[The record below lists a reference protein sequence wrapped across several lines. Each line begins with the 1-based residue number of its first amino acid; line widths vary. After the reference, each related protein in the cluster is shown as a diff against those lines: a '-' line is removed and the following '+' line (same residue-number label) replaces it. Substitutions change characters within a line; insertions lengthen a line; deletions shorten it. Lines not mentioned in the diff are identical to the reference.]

1 MNNFVLR
8 QLAVC
13 FAAFAGCKGVLFK
26 HSLAGRFVSL
36 VLLCAA
42 MTVHAADEL
51 VVQIVKDGQP
61 GAGLTAIIDGNT
73 KKSVSSSGLVFFDL
87 STGAHS
93 LQILDGEQPLHSL
106 RFDAASGQLVDINMS
121 FSEGSQPDIAVES
134 YFKTESVG
142 TRKTAAKGGIV
153 GVIKA
158 NGIPLLGATVS
169 VAGTNIEE
177 ETNLAGRYQIELPRG
192 IYQLKIYHPD
202 FSSKDIDNYRVI
214 SNVVKNSNFTI
225 SANNQA
231 IEEVVVLA
239 KVNSSAFEE
248 DERYSANVIDTIGIE
263 QIARFGDSDVAAA
276 VVRIPS
282 VTIQNN
288 RFVFIRGLGG
298 RYVTSTLNGATMPST
313 DPSKR
318 TVPLDLFP
326 SNIVSQLD
334 VKKTFIASM
343 PGESTGGNLVI
354 NTRTF
359 PDERSGK
366 LSLSLGFTD
375 GLTGNDALRDPTSGS
390 YDWAGWDAGERKEPG
405 AIAAIAEILALGS
418 VTDPVNGTAF
428 ELPNNVRTELQR
440 LGAVILKDDLDLDST
455 TATPDVSIGGNYG
468 DLFILDEADLGVFM
482 ALNYK
487 NSWSKKADG
496 IDNTYTPSGDQS
508 DIFKFVEYSNDID
521 LSGLLSVGVNI
532 GDSTYEANTIVSRST
547 RSRVRRSAGREG
559 DEFQAQ
565 VKHSVEW
572 VERQFLSQQ
581 FSGSHYLGEH
591 GDWLM
596 DWQITASQAER
607 TSPDRRDVTFSADA
621 SLTDPQA
628 LLSSYDLDELN
639 SSNQS
644 VPLEGF
650 QLEVNELNRRY
661 DDLVDDNLDFSTN
674 FDYEISAEAALTF
687 GVQLIHRERDSN
699 SSTYGIVANPAN
711 VDFDTDNLLVSD
723 VITEGAITGDSN
735 TGFAFTDETFPSD
748 EYEAEMDLN
757 SVYVSY
763 DHLFLSEYQLVAGI
777 RYEDYS
783 QITETFDIQSEQGVP
798 IESEINES
806 TVLPTVSFN
815 WLYQEDQQLRFA
827 ISKTVSRPDFK
838 ETSNAVFFDTE
849 FDFRV
854 RGNPFLEV
862 SDVINYDIR
871 WERYYDDQDSV
882 SVALFYKDLD
892 NPIERVVQPASGTAG
907 NSRTFQNADSAE
919 IYGLEIEGRKEFD
932 LSDDFTETVFVM
944 INAALIESDVTLLNG
959 GNRSLQGQP
968 EYTFNLVIGYDDII
982 RDHEI
987 TLLLNQNGE
996 TIVDVGVNGQPD
1008 IIEEPRLD
1016 IKVNYKYNINE
1027 NFVIKASL
1035 ENLLDEEIEFTQ
1047 GGQTFQ
1053 SYKKGLEF
1061 KMGIDWNF

>member
-1 MNNFVLR
+1 MNKSILR
-8 QLAVC
+8 QFAVC
-13 FAAFAGCKGVLFK
+13 LDEYASRKGTSVRNL
-26 HSLAGRFVSL
+26 LAGRVVSL
-36 VLLCAA
+36 ILLCGA
-42 MTVHAADEL
+42 MAVHGADEL
-51 VVQIVKDGQP
+51 VVHIVKDGQP
-61 GAGLTAIIDGNT
+61 GVGLTAIIDGGT
-73 KKSVSSSGLVFFDL
+73 EKSVDSSGLVFFDL

-93 LQILDGEQPLHSL
+93 IQVLDGEQPLHSL
-106 RFDAASGQLVDINMS
+106 RLDAAGGQLIDINI
-121 FSEGSQPDIAVES
+121 FLTEDGKPDVSIES
-134 YFKTESVG
+134 HFKTESISIRKNAALGNIEGVISSNAIPLVGATISVVG
-142 TRKTAAKGGIV
+142 TD
-153 GVIKA
+153 
-158 NGIPLLGATVS
+158 
-169 VAGTNIEE
+169 IEE
-177 ETNLAGRYQIELPRG
+177 ETDASGRYQIELPRG
-192 IYQLKIYHPD
+192 VYQLKINHPD
-202 FSSKDIDNYRVI
+202 FGSKDIDDYRVI

-225 SANNQA
+225 SASNQT

-276 VVRIPS
+276 VIRIPS
-282 VTIQNN
+282 VTIQND

-375 GLTGNDALRDPTSGS
+375 GLTGDDALSDPTSGT
-390 YDWAGWDAGERKEPG
+390 YDWAGWDAGEREEPG
-405 AIAAIAEILALGS
+405 AISAIADILALGT
-418 VTDPVNGTAF
+418 VTDATNGTTF
-428 ELPNNVRTELQR
+428 ELSNNVRTELQR

-468 DLFILDEADLGVFM
+468 DLFILDEADVGVFV

-496 IDNTYTPSGDQS
+496 IDNTYTPGGDLG

-532 GDSTYEANTIVSRST
+532 GDSTYESNTIVSRST
-547 RSRVRRSAGREG
+547 RTRVRRSAGREG

-565 VKHSVEW
+565 VKHSIEW

-581 FSGSHYLGEH
+581 FTGSHYLDEH
-591 GDWLM
+591 GNWLM
-596 DWQITASQAER
+596 DWQVTASQAER

-621 SLTDPQA
+621 SLTDPQEV
-628 LLSSYDLDELN
+628 LSSYDLDELN
-639 SSNQS
+639 SSRQS
-644 VPLEGF
+644 VDLEGF

-661 DDLVDDNLDFSTN
+661 DDLIDDNLDFSTN
-674 FDYEISAEAALTF
+674 FNYEISADASLTF
-687 GVQLIHRERDSN
+687 GIQLIHRERDSN

-711 VDFDTDNLLVSD
+711 VNFDSDNLLVSD
-723 VITEGAITGDSN
+723 VITEDAITGDSN

-757 SVYVSY
+757 SVYISY
-763 DHLFLSEYQLVAGI
+763 DHLFLSEYQLVAGV
-777 RYEDYS
+777 RYEDYN
-783 QITETFDIQSEQGVP
+783 QKTETFDIQSEDPVP
-798 IESEINES
+798 SEIDEGIA
-806 TVLPTVSFN
+806 LPTVSFN

-827 ISKTVSRPDFK
+827 IYQTVSRPDFK

-871 WERYYDDQDSV
+871 WEKYYDDQDSV

-892 NPIERVVQPASGTAG
+892 KPIERVVQPASGTAG

-919 IYGLEIEGRKEFD
+919 IYGLEVEGRKEFA
-932 LSDDFTETVFVM
+932 LSDDLTETVFVM
-944 INAALIESDVTLLNG
+944 INAAIIESDVTLLNG

-968 EYTFNLVIGYDDII
+968 EYTFNLVIGYDDIV
-982 RDHEI
+982 RDHEL
-987 TLLLNQNGE
+987 TLLFNQNGE
-996 TIVDVGVNGQPD
+996 TIVDVGINGQAD

-1016 IKVNYKYNINE
+1016 VKINYKYHINE
-1027 NFVIKASL
+1027 NFVVKASL

-1047 GGQTFQ
+1047 DGQTFQ

-1061 KMGIDWNF
+1061 NMGIDWNF